1 MSETPVKPYTVEVAK
16 KSSPSNISVIYA
28 AAAIILPFVIWILL
42 SLVRDSAIMDVAR
55 LATSIIAGVALVII
69 GINLIRISKRENS
82 NPVFAIVGLVVS
94 SVFAV
99 ASIFLTLVVAFALFF
114 TSIQ

>member
-16 KSSPSNISVIYA
+16 KSPPSNISVIYTA
-28 AAAIILPFVIWILL
+28 SAIILPFVIWILL
-42 SLVRDSAIMDVAR
+42 SLVRDSAIMDIAR

-69 GINLIRISKRENS
+69 GINLIRMAKRENS
-82 NPVFAIVGLVVS
+82 NPVFAIAGLVISSIFAVV
-94 SVFAV
+94 SVF
-99 ASIFLTLVVAFALFF
+99 LTMVVMFALFF